1 MTFAVLGDGRS
12 GVELAATLADLL
24 PDWYAQ
30 ISGNKQE
37 IRVVILQRGKEIL
50 KGDRDKLRSSA
61 NRALQQHVVPVEL
74 LLEAEISA
82 VHPQRVE
89 YKHGDRTL
97 ELPVATILW
106 TIGTAV
112 NPLIKLFNK

>member
-30 ISGNKQE
+30 IGGNKQE

-50 KGDRDKLRSSA
+50 KGDRD
-61 NRALQQHVVPVEL
+61 
-74 LLEAEISA
+74 
-82 VHPQRVE
+82 
-89 YKHGDRTL
+89 
-97 ELPVATILW
+97 
-106 TIGTAV
+106 
-112 NPLIKLFNK
+112 

>member
-50 KGDRDKLRSSA
+50 KGDRDKLRSS
-61 NRALQQHVVPVEL
+61 
-74 LLEAEISA
+74 
-82 VHPQRVE
+82 
-89 YKHGDRTL
+89 
-97 ELPVATILW
+97 LPIEPYNSMSYPW
-106 TIGTAV
+106 
-112 NPLIKLFNK
+112 NCC